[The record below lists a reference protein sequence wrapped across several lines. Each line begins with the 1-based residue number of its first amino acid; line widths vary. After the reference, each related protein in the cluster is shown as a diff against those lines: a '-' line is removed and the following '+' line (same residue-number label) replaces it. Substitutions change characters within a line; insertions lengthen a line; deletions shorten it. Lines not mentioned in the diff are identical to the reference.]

1 MFYKFSKLFMIFLMV
16 TFCSVNLSSLYA
28 FSDKDP
34 VFNHIEIKKI
44 DVPTGFIN
52 STRYR
57 LTYFFKDENGKFPV
71 FPTLEDKNKD
81 YDLILARAVREYFE
95 DAYFSQNKAMDE
107 HVVKDSDKHEI
118 YYLVTRDYLSKA
130 WDEDS
135 FNSLR
140 QFINHHGDSIRL
152 FTMNV
157 YLDYSAPS
165 GKYIYGNDINPV
177 ILKFGKKSDEVIFI
191 QVNYSDK

>member
-1 MFYKFSKLFMIFLMV
+1 MFYKFSKFFVIFFMV

-34 VFNHIEIKKI
+34 IFNHIEIKKI
-44 DVPTGFIN
+44 DAPTGFIN
-52 STRYR
+52 SCRYR
-57 LTYFFKDENGKFPV
+57 LTYYFKDGSGKFQV
-71 FPTLEDKNKD
+71 FPEIEDKKKD

-107 HVVKDSDKHEI
+107 HVVEDSDKHEI

-130 WDEDS
+130 WKEKS

-140 QFINHHGDSIRL
+140 QYINQHSDNIRL

-157 YLDYSAPS
+157 YLDYSSPT

-177 ILKFGKKSDEVIFI
+177 ILNFGKKSDEVIFI